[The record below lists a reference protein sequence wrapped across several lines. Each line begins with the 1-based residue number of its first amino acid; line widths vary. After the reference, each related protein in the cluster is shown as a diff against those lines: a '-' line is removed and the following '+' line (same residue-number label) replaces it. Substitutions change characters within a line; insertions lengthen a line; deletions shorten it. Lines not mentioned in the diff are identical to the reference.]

1 MISVTNAPVPH
12 GGWVSTH
19 EDITESAR
27 RETSFRLLFES
38 NPLPM
43 WVYDRETLRF
53 LAVNDAAVSHY
64 GYSREKFLAMTL
76 PEIRRPEER
85 KRISE
90 SSHRAGVQ

>member
-1 MISVTNAPVPH
+1 
-12 GGWVSTH
+12 
-19 EDITESAR
+19 
-27 RETSFRLLFES
+27 
-38 NPLPM
+38 M

-76 PEIRRPEER
+76 PEIRRPEEW

-90 SSHRAGVQ
+90 FVRTAQGFNDGEET